1 MNAFIIAPLCV
12 FVFAVQIKVRE
23 GVGKDLQT
31 GILSSTALLLLELWG
46 SFQASALALLELPG
60 LEEVVRILH
69 AGHGG
74 THL

>member
-12 FVFAVQIKVRE
+12 FDFAVQIKVRE

-74 THL
+74 THW